1 MKKLLLFLVVGMIA
15 VTTHAQINAGISPEA
30 VQCLNELKP
39 IVEKA
44 KTAKEN
50 GNIIQYVSY
59 LSKACNVIDK
69 HLNSINNID
78 ERLDLMWAKVDL
90 LPNILYDSDGTNMSQ
105 RDYNQFSSMKI
116 QTLES
121 MLRLSNSIHDPTDQ
135 AIVSYDIYYEL
146 AEVYFE
152 LEKYAEARRYYS
164 MCISKFNT
172 VRTIPNIQDQIDI
185 DVMGQK
191 AYYKMGYVAYKLNDR
206 SLAGDYYNKAK
217 TLLNDDFIQPYR

>member
-30 VQCLNELKP
+30 AQCLNELKP
-39 IVEKA
+39 IIEKA
-44 KTAKEN
+44 KAEKEN
-50 GNIIQYVSY
+50 GNIIQYVGGVF
-59 LSKACNVIDK
+59 KACAVIDK

-78 ERLDLMWAKVDL
+78 EKLDLMWMKVDL
-90 LPNILYDSDGTNMSQ
+90 LPSTHPT
-105 RDYNQFSSMKI
+105 KI

-121 MLRLSNSIHDPTDQ
+121 MLKLSDSIHDPTDQ
-135 AIVSYDIYYEL
+135 AIVSYDICYEL
-146 AEVYFE
+146 AEVYLE
-152 LEKYAEARRYYS
+152 LGKYAEARRYYS

-217 TLLNDDFIQPYR
+217 ALLNDDFIQPYQ